1 MKKKF
6 KNILIGLSCG
16 ILSFMMLGNSGGG
29 KTARAYEH
37 ELVAVEN
44 VKVFDSAQKN
54 QRLMEITL
62 EHISTNMD
70 SKLKISNI
78 KELEDFAGNRYILFE
93 LSPIGYI
100 IYHVES
106 GKYIEYAE
114 QSISP
119 YYGLT
124 EDLYYGGAM
133 QYYQISDNMLLHTLK
148 SDVFY
153 NLTDMEYFVSTSE
166 TLHERFCE
174 NPMEE
179 NLSYINGTRTRY
191 VVDKIQGVVE
201 NNQTMSSRT
210 TTARISMA
218 DFFSNLYTA
227 SEIGYRNG
235 GVCGYIAT
243 NLIIGYNYFAF
254 DYGLIT
260 NSSYVNQI
268 NKSMNGPGLTNR
280 LLELAGE
287 NPANSS
293 FDGTYSADMHEVL
306 GEYLDEVYNLETWEY
321 SWYFLGLNVQST
333 LDDNYPVALFGN
345 LASPTN
351 LKDKGNHA
359 VVAYDYAKYGF
370 LNLGVKYRVH
380 YGWEGYP
387 SVWLEDPLLG
397 SNLFMKIG

>member
-1 MKKKF
+1 
-6 KNILIGLSCG
+6 
-16 ILSFMMLGNSGGG
+16 
-29 KTARAYEH
+29 
-37 ELVAVEN
+37 
-44 VKVFDSAQKN
+44 
-54 QRLMEITL
+54 
-62 EHISTNMD
+62 
-70 SKLKISNI
+70 
-78 KELEDFAGNRYILFE
+78 
-93 LSPIGYI
+93 
-100 IYHVES
+100 
-106 GKYIEYAE
+106 
-114 QSISP
+114 
-119 YYGLT
+119 
-124 EDLYYGGAM
+124 
-133 QYYQISDNMLLHTLK
+133 
-148 SDVFY
+148 
-153 NLTDMEYFVSTSE
+153 MEYFVSTSE